1 MPLSDAQLSAVLEAK
16 RLLASVGLTT
26 TNFDTNDHDL
36 QEVTNIIASAL
47 PTTSAC
53 AAVQGSS
60 YQPPAARNFTAEE
73 LRRAYDCINRQNYVH
88 ALVDHPVGSIVEYP
102 ETGASKGVGIAHKF
116 SVDPENFCH
125 PKESFQYSLG
135 DSHGGEPYVHCG
147 TLLLGLDGTPASCF
161 HKKWSCKFHP
171 SRAIA
176 TN

>member
-1 MPLSDAQLSAVLEAK
+1 
-16 RLLASVGLTT
+16 
-26 TNFDTNDHDL
+26 TNDRDL

-73 LRRAYDCINRQNYVH
+73 LRRAYDCINRQNYIH
-88 ALVDHPVGSIVEYP
+88 ALVHHPVGSIVEYP

-135 DSHGGEPYVHCG
+135 DSHGG
-147 TLLLGLDGTPASCF
+147 
-161 HKKWSCKFHP
+161 
-171 SRAIA
+171 
-176 TN
+176 